1 MMIFDPNYQEK
12 ATCKKWNAIAG
23 KKRAWQSCQWSGVGV
38 ICCIMRCIRGCGG
51 GVRASDN
58 TRYPGT
64 MMAIRTTRGIIN
76 PLLSAALGLE
86 GLNHIIISR
95 HVFSS
100 ISTAGNFDLIDNA
113 MVQSM

>member
-1 MMIFDPNYQEK
+1 M
-12 ATCKKWNAIAG
+12 
-23 KKRAWQSCQWSGVGV
+23 GV

-64 MMAIRTTRGIIN
+64 MMAVRTTRGIIN
-76 PLLSAALGLE
+76 PLLSAALRDS
-86 GLNHIIISR
+86 IIISR